1 MGKNYCN
8 VEQKWCKF
16 LKRGICKYSNCSLD
30 NISKCQ
36 RVTEIET
43 VTLSDILRQVAFDD
57 VFKELTKWFSNQE
70 SNFNGYASVFC
81 TLLEKTPK
89 RHKLDDLFIE
99 VKKVTEDDE
108 TEWLN
113 VSGINIAKKD
123 NISYGI
129 EFEPWDE
136 WVSMYITQ
144 ETLDSLSKEEIVAAC
159 LYEMTFFG
167 FTENK
172 VQNEKNR
179 LINAVEE
186 AKTKSNG

>member
-16 LKRGICKYSNCSLD
+16 LRRGICKYSNCSLN
-30 NISKCQ
+30 NISKCE
-36 RVTEIET
+36 RVTKIET
-43 VTLSDILRQVAFDD
+43 VTLSDLLKQVAFDD
-57 VFKELTKWFSNQE
+57 VFKELTKWFSDQE
-70 SNFNGYASVFC
+70 SNEDGYSSVFYP
-81 TLLEKTPK
+81 LLEKTPK

-113 VSGINIAKKD
+113 VSGINIAKKS
-123 NISYGI
+123 NITYGI

-136 WVSMYITQ
+136 WVSMFITQ
-144 ETLDSLSKEEIVAAC
+144 ETLDTLSKETIVAAC

-172 VQNEKNR
+172 VQNEKDR
-179 LINAVEE
+179 LSNVL
-186 AKTKSNG
+186 KKMKGTKLS

>member
-16 LKRGICKYSNCSLD
+16 LRRGICKYSDCSLD
-30 NISKCQ
+30 SISKCE
-36 RVTEIET
+36 RVTKIET
-43 VTLSDILRQVAFDD
+43 VTLSDLLKQVAFDD
-57 VFKELTKWFSNQE
+57 VFKKLTKWFSDQE

-144 ETLDSLSKEEIVAAC
+144 ETLDSLSKETIVAAC

-179 LINAVEE
+179 LINAVE
-186 AKTKSNG
+186 KTKAKSNG